1 MNREQKFLLHSK
13 QMPEQ
18 GPGGRL
24 EMEYIQSSH
33 NAWSMETWQV
43 HDLSGW
49 TGDMIMKHG
58 LEEKT
63 EILMLNVSSS
73 RVSDW
78 AFCLSTT
85 PTTSSQCQWHTCP
98 NQHVTNVKP
107 HTHTEQVAAPTPI
120 DFLVPSKL
128 CWVWRSTGQKGWK
141 SRPSI

>member
-1 MNREQKFLLHSK
+1 
-13 QMPEQ
+13 
-18 GPGGRL
+18 
-24 EMEYIQSSH
+24 
-33 NAWSMETWQV
+33 
-43 HDLSGW
+43 
-49 TGDMIMKHG
+49 MIMKHG

-107 HTHTEQVAAPTPI
+107 HTHRA
-120 DFLVPSKL
+120 SG
-128 CWVWRSTGQKGWK
+128 STNTHRFSGTLKAMLGVKEHWPK
-141 SRPSI
+141 RLKKPSIHNRLWLGNGRDRISDCLHLWASPKEKGGT